1 MGVGGGRGWDQAA
14 AFVHEE
20 LLQGSLLQPASAASS
35 KGTTCGSNFTGK
47 ELQKRAVR
55 IPQARGREKRDAGR
69 VTCSLQAVHPHK
81 ADDDHLKDEK
91 VREESISTL
100 ILLLILTGQAEVG

>member
-1 MGVGGGRGWDQAA
+1 MD
-14 AFVHEE
+14 
-20 LLQGSLLQPASAASS
+20 
-35 KGTTCGSNFTGK
+35 K
-47 ELQKRAVR
+47 ELQKRVVR
-55 IPQARGREKRDAGR
+55 IPEASGREKRDIGR

-91 VREESISTL
+91 IWEESISTL

>member
-1 MGVGGGRGWDQAA
+1 MRQTTRRGWDQAA